1 MNNSPVVSTLWLAEH
16 LDSPDLILLDVSMD
30 KVIGKEPLLYDEP
43 VYIPNTVALSLEREL
58 LDVDSALANTFP
70 SVEQFN
76 KLMVTLGLN
85 KFSMVVVYDN
95 QGIYSSPRAW
105 WIFKTMGIDNVF
117 MLDGGLPQWL
127 DERRNTCNN
136 TISALGNGNIK
147 AVLNHTMLTAAPQ
160 VLAATGCDNT
170 HIVDAR
176 SSTRFSG
183 HTKEPRAG
191 LRAGH
196 IPNSL
201 NLPFAKVLDGHRF
214 KSAQQLSDIF
224 HQLGHHNEQQ
234 LIASCGSGITA
245 CIILSAAA
253 IAGFNHLSLYD
264 GSWAQW
270 GADNHYPV
278 ANAD

>member
-1 MNNSPVVSTLWLAEH
+1 MSNSPVVSTPWLAEH
-16 LDSPDLILLDVSMD
+16 LDSPHLILLDVSMD

-58 LDVDSALANTFP
+58 IDLDSPLANTLP
-70 SVEQFN
+70 SVEKFN
-76 KLMVTLGLN
+76 KLVVTLGLN
-85 KFSMVVVYDN
+85 KFSIVVVYDN
-95 QGIYSSPRAW
+95 QGMYSSPRAW
-105 WIFKTMGIDNVF
+105 WIFKAMGIDNVF

-127 DERRNTCNN
+127 DEQRETCKN
-136 TISALGNGNIK
+136 TIEATGDGNIK
-147 AVLNHTMLTAAPQ
+147 AVFNHTMMVGAPQ
-160 VLAATGCDNT
+160 VLAATLNQNT
-170 HIVDAR
+170 HIIDAR

-196 IPNSL
+196 IPNSV
-201 NLPFAKVLDGHRF
+201 NLPFAAVLDGHCF

-224 HQLGHHNEQQ
+224 NQLGHHNEHQ

-245 CIILSAAA
+245 CIILAAAA
-253 IAGFNHLSLYD
+253 IAGFNQLSLYD

-270 GADNHYPV
+270 GADNNYPV
-278 ANAD
+278 ENAD